1 MPQPIRGGDAT
12 AAVSTNSLRVLSAKT
27 GPVNAIQNL
36 RFSTPVLTP
45 NGDGVN
51 DLLQVSYSL
60 FRLPASVP
68 VELRAYS
75 LDGRQVAR
83 LSFAPQASGPQ
94 HLRWDGRDE
103 QRQLLPPGLYL
114 LEVGLQS
121 DEISE
126 RLLRPLGI
134 AY

>member
-1 MPQPIRGGDAT
+1 M
-12 AAVSTNSLRVLSAKT
+12 
-27 GPVNAIQNL
+27 
-36 RFSTPVLTP
+36 TP
-45 NGDGVN
+45 NGDRVN
-51 DLLQVSYSL
+51 DLVQVSYNL

-75 LDGRQVAR
+75 LDGRQVAH
-83 LSFAPQASGPQ
+83 LSFAPQAAGPQ

-103 QRQLLPPGLYL
+103 QGQLLPPGLYL
-114 LEVGLQS
+114 LEVALQS
-121 DEISE
+121 DGISE